1 MPKPIEEL
9 KEDIDCVI
17 KKVEDL
23 QMSIN
28 DLRMDFKDMLNKID
42 SHFKECEKIDRQL
55 QDKLLVNGKKN
66 NGYLWGYY

>member
-1 MPKPIEEL
+1 MPKPVEEL
-9 KEDIDCVI
+9 KDDIDCVI
-17 KKVEDL
+17 KKVDDL
-23 QMSIN
+23 QMTIN

-42 SHFKECEKIDRQL
+42 RHFKECEKIDREL

>member
-9 KEDIDCVI
+9 KDDIDCVI

-28 DLRMDFKDMLNKID
+28 DLRIDFKDVINKID
-42 SHFKECEKIDRQL
+42 NHFKECEKIDKEF

-66 NGYLWGYY
+66 NGWLWGYY